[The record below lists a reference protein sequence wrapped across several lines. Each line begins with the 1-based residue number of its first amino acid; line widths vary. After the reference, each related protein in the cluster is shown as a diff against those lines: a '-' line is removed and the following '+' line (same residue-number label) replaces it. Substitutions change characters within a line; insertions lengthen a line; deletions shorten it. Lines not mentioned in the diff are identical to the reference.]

1 MGKKLVFSDCV
12 LSINISR
19 TSDFCFANRLR
30 GSILWG
36 IRRGLP
42 ISHVGF
48 AFKPL
53 VTHSEPP
60 TAGEEPFAHKDFRQS
75 VLRPDVTHAPMALL
89 WAESVHIVKSQCSSR
104 KLNPIEP
111 SY

>member
-1 MGKKLVFSDCV
+1 MPVPEASSHVNDC
-12 LSINISR
+12 
-19 TSDFCFANRLR
+19 FCLGDYN
-30 GSILWG
+30 
-36 IRRGLP
+36 
-42 ISHVGF
+42 VGF

-60 TAGEEPFAHKDFRQS
+60 TAGEEPFAHEDFRQS

-89 WAESVHIVKSQCSSR
+89 WAESVHIVKSRCSSR